1 MNHDRQQRRV
11 ILCDFYWTRDKDPR
25 VPLGHASL
33 LAALRAAAVA
43 DVCTVVAPVN
53 LSPLSI
59 DNIVAEILDH
69 AAGFHASD
77 VDVAIGVYVWAED
90 LVQAVIQRLRLL
102 RFAGRIIL
110 GGPQVS
116 YTAAGVDLLYP
127 GADVFVRG
135 YGEQALVELAR
146 GPDRIDIGGVHFA
159 GLPDRVEQA
168 AVDLTA
174 LPSPFLSGAIPLQG
188 QQFVRWETQRGCP
201 FRCAFCQHRESGA
214 RLVRSTLA
222 KQRIFSEIDQ
232 FCETGVDDIAVL
244 DPIFNAGPLA
254 VPVLERF
261 AERNFRGRLSLQCR
275 AEMIAPKFLDAAQKL
290 NVQLEFG
297 LQTIH
302 DREGAA
308 IRRHNNVPK
317 VDAVLRDVRRRGMRH
332 EVSLI
337 YGLPEQTFSS
347 FEQSVAWCL
356 DRQVPVIK
364 AFPLLL
370 LRGTELDRD
379 RGNWGLI
386 EDGGPMPM
394 VIASRTFGQDQWHAM
409 ARMAEALRLT
419 EGQHPR
425 DIRSLLGV
433 ADQLLPQPDRWRPT
447 HSLALTTTAA
457 PQWPGERD

>member
-1 MNHDRQQRRV
+1 MSPSQPQRRV

-43 DVCTVVAPVN
+43 DVRTVVAPVN

-59 DNIVAEILDH
+59 ESIVAEIFNH
-69 AAGFHASD
+69 TAGFHASD
-77 VDVAIGVYVWAED
+77 VDVAIGVYVWAEE
-90 LVQAVIQRLRLL
+90 LVQAVIQRLRLHG
-102 RFAGRIIL
+102 FAGRIIL

-116 YTAAGVDLLYP
+116 YTGAGVDLLYP

-146 GPDRIDIGGVHFA
+146 SPDRIAIAGAHFA

-188 QQFVRWETQRGCP
+188 QRFVRWETQRGCP
-201 FRCAFCQHRESGA
+201 FRCAFCQHREAGA

-222 KQRIFSEIDQ
+222 QQRIFHEIDQ
-232 FCETGVDDIAVL
+232 FCEADVDDIAVL
-244 DPIFNAGPLA
+244 DPIFNASPLA
-254 VPVLERF
+254 IPVLERI
-261 AERNFRGRLSLQCR
+261 AARNYLGRISLQCR
-275 AEMIAPKFLDAAQKL
+275 AEMTTSDFLDAAQNL

-302 DREGAA
+302 EREGAA
-308 IRRHNNVPK
+308 IRRHNNVPQ
-317 VDAVLRDVRRRGMRH
+317 VDTALRDVRRRGLQH

-337 YGLPEQTFSS
+337 YGLPEQSLAS
-347 FEQSVAWCL
+347 FTQTVAWCL
-356 DRQVPVIK
+356 ERQVPVIK

-379 RGNWGLI
+379 RATWGLV
-386 EDGGPMPM
+386 EDGGAMPM
-394 VIASRTFGQDQWHAM
+394 VVASNTFGQAEWWAM
-409 ARMAEALRLT
+409 ARIAEALRQS
-419 EGQHPR
+419 EGQHPKEIGELLRIADAVEPR
-425 DIRSLLGV
+425 DE
-433 ADQLLPQPDRWRPT
+433 RWRPAGT
-447 HSLALTTTAA
+447 GQQTIMASL
-457 PQWPGERD
+457 